1 MVILPFLFL
10 TYTKCITDSASD
22 TPNILNVAL
31 TRAKYKFFVIGNYKL
46 WSSKPHFQDLATVIP
61 LTKITNEISHIAEKE
76 EA

>member
-1 MVILPFLFL
+1 MRHR
-10 TYTKCITDSASD
+10 TYGGVRGSARKGSLYS
-22 TPNILNVAL
+22 I
-31 TRAKYKFFVIGNYKL
+31 VIGNYKL